1 MSGEGSQA
9 PPGFEARGR
18 ISPLGEEIEKMQE
31 FGNGFVPRYADY
43 AQMIDCTVEALDDYG
58 RWLGEQVRAWKPS
71 ESIED
76 LRDLIIEVREV
87 LGAVNQIAGVGDGE
101 ERYGIDMSDLPSTP
115 IPEEVVGYPV
125 WAIDKQG
132 MALVGPGADE
142 VESVEEVRA
151 ACEEHARRMRGIP
164 LRCHKCAHIWTYRGR
179 SHYRTT
185 CPACHV
191 TVYLDKCMITRGG
204 SGE

>member
-1 MSGEGSQA
+1 M
-9 PPGFEARGR
+9 
-18 ISPLGEEIEKMQE
+18 EK

-43 AQMIDCTVEALDDYG
+43 AQMIDCTVEALDEYG
-58 RWLGEQVRAWKPS
+58 RWLGEQVRAYDPRA
-71 ESIED
+71 EPIED
-76 LRDLIIEVREV
+76 LRDLLVEVHEV
-87 LGAVNQIAGVGDGE
+87 LGAVSRIAHQGDGE
-101 ERYGIDMSDLPSTP
+101 ERYGIDMSDLPSAP

-132 MALVGPGADE
+132 MALVGPGANE